1 MSCSGD
7 IFFCFLLTSVLLFC
21 SCQEPKQKKT
31 EHTDPTAGIKNQ
43 FVEANKRLLQK
54 ENDDID
60 YYIKSHNMPFISTSS
75 GIRYFVY
82 KEAEKGDSIKE
93 NMEITMS
100 FKVFLLN
107 GDEVYSSDKD
117 GKKTFIVGYENLE
130 SGLHTGVQY
139 LKKGDKALIIIP
151 SHLAHGLLG
160 DLKKIPPQMPI
171 IYDVQIDS

>member
-1 MSCSGD
+1 MIKILILVAFTNMLFLFSC
-7 IFFCFLLTSVLLFC
+7 TEPEKKVL
-21 SCQEPKQKKT
+21 EQK
-31 EHTDPTAGIKNQ
+31 DPTAEIKNQ

-60 YYIKSHNMPFISTSS
+60 YYIKSHNMPFVRTTS

-82 KEAEKGDSIKE
+82 NAAEKGDSIKE
-93 NMEITMS
+93 EMEITMS

-107 GDEVYSSDKD
+107 GDEVYNSEKD

-130 SGLHTGVQY
+130 SGLHTGVQF